1 MKIMPTLD
9 GGLRIDAE
17 DKEDWRLLSGIT
29 GDAMSRD
36 DKLAHRLGEFITDE
50 AVALDWLEYIV
61 PELEDGFN
69 AAVLHVTTAIA
80 SARVESGGG
89 PGPLWITR
97 DEVFHWYSA
106 LNQARLAIEE
116 SHHFGPGEFIDP
128 AQLPTARRS
137 VFLRSQF
144 YCAIQSMLLA
154 QGMG

>member
-17 DKEDWRLLSGIT
+17 DKDDWRLLSGIT

-36 DKLAHRLGEFITDE
+36 DKLSHRLGEFITDE

-61 PELEDGFN
+61 PELEDGFS
-69 AAVLHVTTAIA
+69 AAVLYVTTAIA

-97 DEVFHWYSA
+97 DDVFHWYSA

-116 SHHFGPGEFIDP
+116 IHHFGPGAGIHPDE
-128 AQLPTARRS
+128 LPPARRS

>member
-17 DKEDWRLLSGIT
+17 DKGDWRLLSGIT

-36 DKLAHRLGEFITDE
+36 DRLSHRLGEFISDKD
-50 AVALDWLEYIV
+50 VALDWLEYIV
-61 PELEDGFN
+61 PELEDGFT

-80 SARVESGGG
+80 AARVESGGG
-89 PGPLWITR
+89 PGPLWIKR
-97 DEVFHWYSA
+97 DDVFHWYSA
-106 LNQARLAIEE
+106 LNQARLALEE
-116 SHHFGPGEFIDP
+116 AHHFGHGENIDP
-128 AQLPTARRS
+128 AELPPARGAA
-137 VFLRSQF
+137 FLRSRF